1 MNVWTTIEPTFKF
14 QVNLD
19 ILNPNDERA
28 TLTNNRYF
36 TTGINLIRD
45 CTLSEPVVA
54 DVQI

>member
-1 MNVWTTIEPTFKF
+1 MNVRPTIELTFKF

-36 TTGINLIRD
+36 TTGINLVRD
-45 CTLSEPVVA
+45 WTLSEPAAA

>member
-1 MNVWTTIEPTFKF
+1 MNIRPTIELTFKF

-28 TLTNNRYF
+28 TLTNNSYF